1 MKHQWKV
8 SGKKFI
14 ADDQS
19 AEARESSGWKLSHRP
34 GGWVIAE
41 RTLSD
46 GSVERVRGVA
56 IQGKG
61 KFSAQWLDRSGFHGP
76 FFGDWSR
83 LDASRGAGAAAASAA
98 DFTAQFPGKV
108 RKVLVADGAAVAE
121 NQKLLLVEAM
131 KMEFAI
137 QAPCAGTV
145 KKVRVTEGQQLSPG
159 DLMVDFESAPN
170 GSANAAPNG
179 AKNGG

>member
-8 SGKKFI
+8 SGKKFTS
-14 ADDQS
+14 DDQS
-19 AEARESSGWKLSHRP
+19 SDARDASSWKLAHRP

-41 RTLSD
+41 RVRAD
-46 GSVERVRGVA
+46 GSIERVRGVA
-56 IQGKG
+56 VQGKG
-61 KFSAQWLDRSGFHGP
+61 RFSAQWLDRSGFHGP

-83 LDASRGAGAAAASAA
+83 LDASRGAVASGASAA

-108 RKVLVADGAAVAE
+108 RKVLVAEGSWVAE

-137 QAPCAGTV
+137 QAPCAGVV
-145 KKVRVTEGQQLSPG
+145 KKVRVSEGQQLSPG
-159 DLMVDFESAPN
+159 DLMVDFE
-170 GSANAAPNG
+170 AAANG
-179 AKNGG
+179 ANGAPGGAVHGS

>member
-8 SGKKFI
+8 SGKKFT

-19 AEARESSGWKLSHRP
+19 LEALETAGWKLSRRP

-41 RTLSD
+41 RVHAD

-56 IQGKG
+56 IQGRG
-61 KFSAQWLDRSGFHGP
+61 KFSAQWFDHSGFHGP
-76 FFGDWSR
+76 FFGDWSK

-108 RKVLVADGAAVAE
+108 RKVLVADGATVAE

-137 QAPCAGTV
+137 QAPCAGVV
-145 KKVRVTEGQQLSPG
+145 KKIRVSEGQQLSPG
-159 DLMVDFESAPN
+159 DLMVDFE
-170 GSANAAPNG
+170 AAPNG
-179 AKNGG
+179 AIKGAANGA

>member
-1 MKHQWKV
+1 MKHQWRI
-8 SGKKFI
+8 SGRKFTS
-14 ADDQS
+14 DDQS
-19 AEARESSGWKLSHRP
+19 AEARESARWKVSFPP

-41 RTLSD
+41 RTRSD

-56 IQGKG
+56 IQSHG
-61 KFSAQWLDRSGFHGP
+61 KFTAQWLDRAGFRGP

-83 LDASRGAGAAAASAA
+83 VDASRGAAAASAGAA

-108 RKVLVADGAAVAE
+108 RKLLVADGQVVAE

-145 KKVRVTEGQQLSPG
+145 KKLRVGEGQQLSPG
-159 DLMVDFESAPN
+159 DLMLDFEV
-170 GSANAAPNG
+170 APNG
-179 AKNGG
+179 AGNGG

>member
-8 SGKKFI
+8 SGKKFT

-19 AEARESSGWKLSHRP
+19 VQAREASAWKLSHRP
-34 GGWVIAE
+34 GAWVIAE

-46 GSVERVRGVA
+46 GTVERVRGVA
-56 IQGKG
+56 IQGNG
-61 KFSAQWLDRSGFHGP
+61 KFSAQWLEYSGFHGP

-83 LDASRGAGAAAASAA
+83 LDASRGAAASGASAA

-108 RKVLVADGAAVAE
+108 RKVLVSDGAAVEE

-145 KKVRVTEGQQLSPG
+145 KKIRVSEGQQLSPG
-159 DLMVDFESAPN
+159 DLMVDFEPAPAVTTN
-170 GSANAAPNG
+170 GGTNG
-179 AKNGG
+179 AAHGS